1 MFKIIK
7 LRSYKI
13 GTYWLKK
20 LLNIQT
26 LIGKKPP
33 IIEHNNMIEVILVFR
48 WLYDIMKLQNLIKLL
63 VYPIYFFDFYNY
75 IVCM

>member
-1 MFKIIK
+1 
-7 LRSYKI
+7 
-13 GTYWLKK
+13 
-20 LLNIQT
+20 
-26 LIGKKPP
+26 
-33 IIEHNNMIEVILVFR
+33 MIEVILVFR

>member
-7 LRSYKI
+7 WRSYKI
-13 GTYWLKK
+13 GTYWLNK

-26 LIGKKPP
+26 LIGKKSP